1 MSSSHDDKMWL
12 KWQLISWA
20 ERRKLGPVAKSMLLA
35 FANHPEALTAPDEAF
50 IQAAQENNLVG
61 PEAQMLSA
69 RVKCEHIIRAVLNER
84 NIKSDKIDALH
95 PLVMAKGE

>member
-12 KWQLISWA
+12 KWKLISWA

-61 PEAQMLSA
+61 SEAQMLSA
-69 RVKCEHIIRAVLNER
+69 RVKCEHIIRTVLKER
-84 NIKSDKIDALH
+84 NIKSDKMDALH